1 MFRLLRP
8 RIRAGLARCLLG
20 LWLFTLT
27 QGVAQACVLQIAE
40 GEHAEAGVAKLAHQ
54 HEHEHDDGSSS
65 EALCVKTCDELQ
77 DSLLLKNP
85 SWAADPGPALPT
97 AFSSWQAPS
106 RAVGFV
112 SRSHPASGGSPPIS
126 IRFLRL
132 TL

>member
-20 LWLFTLT
+20 LWLFTLA
-27 QGVAQACVLQIAE
+27 QGVAHACLLQIAE
-40 GEHAEAGVAKLAHQ
+40 ADHAEAGVAELAHQ
-54 HEHEHDDGSSS
+54 HEHERDDGSSS

-85 SWAADPGPALPT
+85 SWAADLGLALPP
-97 AFSSWQAPS
+97 AFSTWQAPS
-106 RAVGFV
+106 LDMGFV
-112 SRSHPASGGSPPIS
+112 SRSLPASGCSPPIS